1 MKDEKAAKA
10 LIKKLDKLL
19 RSKMAP
25 IYKRYGVSM
34 QDVLTPL
41 MWKPLVLVIGNYSSG
56 KSTFINE
63 LLDMPVQRTGQAP
76 TDDCFTILTSPAEG
90 ESEEEVPG
98 GTIVADER
106 LPFATLMPFGERLF
120 SHLRMKKVRSPVLD
134 NFAII
139 DTPGMLD
146 SVTERDRGYDYL
158 GVVGELARMAD
169 LIILMFDPH
178 KAGTIKE
185 TYQAIR
191 STLPGSTG
199 EDRVLYVLN
208 RIDECDNVPD
218 LVRSFGTLCWNL
230 SQMTGRKDI
239 PRIYLT
245 FAAKEGDVPPQGV
258 ESWVSERDELKRAV
272 ETAPTMRVNH
282 VFQEAERGVRELD
295 LQAEALAAFKRG
307 FGLQL
312 QKALRGGLLA
322 SLLVFWFG
330 DLLLKLAAGFP
341 QTTLIGSL
349 FSGAFDDRALVFPS
363 LAALLVLGLTGG
375 IISSFIYPRFK
386 KRVLE
391 DLDTLIFFETAYKR
405 DLWRR
410 VRDRVSTRIED
421 EGYKQL
427 WISHAWY
434 QRRLKKFLEK
444 EIGRLKSKW

>member
-19 RSKMAP
+19 RSRMAP

-76 TDDCFTILTSPAEG
+76 TDDCFTILTTPEEG
-90 ESEEEVPG
+90 ENEEEIPG
-98 GTIVADER
+98 GTIVNDER
-106 LPFATLMPFGERLF
+106 LPFGPLMPFGERLI
-120 SHLRMKKVRSPVLD
+120 SHLRMKKIKSPILE
-134 NFAII
+134 NYAII

-158 GVVGELARMAD
+158 GVIGELARLAD
-169 LIILMFDPH
+169 IIILMFDPH

-191 STLPGSTG
+191 TTLPGSTG
-199 EDRVLYVLN
+199 EDRVLYVMN

-218 LVRSFGTLCWNL
+218 LVRSYGTLCWNL

-239 PRIYLT
+239 PRIFLT
-245 FAAKEGDVPPQGV
+245 FAAREGDEPPRGV

-272 ETAPTMRVNH
+272 ETAPTMRINH
-282 VFQEAERGVRELD
+282 VLQEAERGVRELD
-295 LQAEALAAFKRG
+295 LQAEALAAFKSG
-307 FGLQL
+307 FGLYV
-312 QKALRGGLLA
+312 QKGLKIGMLI
-322 SLLVFWFG
+322 SLLVFFFG

-341 QTTLIGSL
+341 QQTLLGSF
-349 FSGAFDDRALVFPS
+349 FSGAFDDRVLVFPS
-363 LAALLVLGLTGG
+363 LAALLVLALTG
-375 IISSFIYPRFK
+375 IVINSFVFPRFK
-386 KRVLE
+386 KKTLE
-391 DLDTLIFFETAYKR
+391 NLDELIPFETAYKR

-410 VRDRVSTRIED
+410 VRERVSKRIEED
-421 EGYKQL
+421 GYKQL
-427 WISHAWY
+427 WISHSWY
-434 QRRLKKFLEK
+434 QRRLKKFLDK
-444 EIGRLKSKW
+444 DIGKLKSKW